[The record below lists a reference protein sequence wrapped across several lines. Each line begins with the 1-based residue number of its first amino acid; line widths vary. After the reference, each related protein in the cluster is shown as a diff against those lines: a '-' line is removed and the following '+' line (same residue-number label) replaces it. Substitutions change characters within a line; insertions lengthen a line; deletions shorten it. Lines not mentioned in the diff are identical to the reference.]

1 MKGKIIA
8 ACGNDCSECPR
19 YSAYPYEKTEEELSR
34 TAVLWMRIGYRD
46 RVVPTCEIA
55 CMGCGPDNRCRYGAA
70 ACCAE
75 RSIGTCAE
83 CPEYPCGNMKE
94 CFRITAS
101 FEPKCREVCTD
112 AEYERIGK
120 AFFEKE
126 KNLDGLLKNLD
137 GLLNEIRETDPGS
150 DVKRGP
156 AG

>member
-1 MKGKIIA
+1 MKGKIIP
-8 ACGNDCSECPR
+8 ACGNDCSSCPR
-19 YSAYPYEKTEEELSR
+19 YTARPYEKTEEELRS

-75 RSIGTCAE
+75 RSIDTCAE

-126 KNLDGLLKNLD
+126 KNLDGLL
-137 GLLNEIRETDPGS
+137 NEIRETDPGS